1 MSGFDRT
8 RRRTLLGERAG
19 TYIELA
25 VTNMLAEYP
34 HMPYFIAT
42 GPASYRTHRELHPA
56 FFGSF
61 DWHSCVEMHWLVVR
75 LLRRFP
81 GLAQEERA
89 RSTLAALL
97 TPGAI
102 EVEAAFFMDPN
113 HKTLERPYGWGW
125 LLALS
130 HELHT
135 WDDTDAARW
144 AAALDPLATVLM
156 DHLLAWLPRLTYP
169 QRIGMH
175 ANTAFGLSRSWDA
188 AGLLRPELQEAMREA
203 ATRWFATD
211 TAYPAHYEPSGADFL
226 SAALSEAELMAKVL
240 PREAFAPWL
249 DGFLPGITKSEPASL
264 FTPALVSDVTD
275 GQIAHLHGLNVSRAW
290 AFVRLA
296 GALPE
301 GDTRAVALKD
311 AAERHA
317 AASLGAVV
325 GSDYSVEHWLAAY
338 ATLLLSE

>member
-75 LLRRFP
+75 LLRCFP

-169 QRIGMH
+169 QFLVLVLLWERDGQRVSELGD
-175 ANTAFGLSRSWDA
+175 ALQLDSATLTPLLKRLESAGYVDRRRSTDDERVVEIF
-188 AGLLRPELQEAMREA
+188 L
-203 ATRWFATD
+203 TD
-211 TAYPAHYEPSGADFL
+211 TARRAERRCSEIPYAVFGKSGL
-226 SAALSEAELMAKVL
+226 SMTELARLRAQLAALTQQL
-240 PREAFAPWL
+240 R
-249 DGFLPGITKSEPASL
+249 SEPA
-264 FTPALVSDVTD
+264 P
-275 GQIAHLHGLNVSRAW
+275 
-290 AFVRLA
+290 
-296 GALPE
+296 
-301 GDTRAVALKD
+301 
-311 AAERHA
+311 A
-317 AASLGAVV
+317 AAPARRRT
-325 GSDYSVEHWLAAY
+325 AR
-338 ATLLLSE
+338 TR